1 MPTLSITVRASE
13 LLGEQKILL
22 ERPYKFTKLVLK
34 HIYHNIDAGGFAGKE
49 DKAAARLLYLRMTGL
64 TNSKNVIN
72 YTGDYSV
79 AVQSDMP
86 ARYSNA
92 DFQEGQGTVGV
103 SQTST
108 DTTTKRAR
116 QDISIDHL
124 LPLGPTKVSSKDMT
138 SRDLLLTLHH
148 GGAPLVFDGELGIE
162 LHYLDFKAAI
172 VPITETSGGIQQS
185 ISKGVPVSFMTIVF
199 EYEEIPM

>member
-72 YTGDYSV
+72 YTGDYS
-79 AVQSDMP
+79 
-86 ARYSNA
+86 
-92 DFQEGQGTVGV
+92 
-103 SQTST
+103 
-108 DTTTKRAR
+108 
-116 QDISIDHL
+116 
-124 LPLGPTKVSSKDMT
+124 
-138 SRDLLLTLHH
+138 
-148 GGAPLVFDGELGIE
+148 
-162 LHYLDFKAAI
+162 
-172 VPITETSGGIQQS
+172 
-185 ISKGVPVSFMTIVF
+185 
-199 EYEEIPM
+199 